1 MHININCRLQYA
13 KVKLISILAAIQIF
27 FTLFPTKYMQQ
38 KIISNQNLGREKK
51 ILKNFSATYYWF

>member
-27 FTLFPTKYMQQ
+27 FTLFPTKHMQQ
-38 KIISNQNLGREKK
+38 KLFQIRILAERKK
-51 ILKNFSATYYWF
+51 Y